1 MLMRALLVLVVV
13 IASVGSQLAN
23 EASGGRQPPGRYVV
37 VPGDSLSLIA
47 RRYGVS
53 LRRLV
58 HANRLDLGAPLLV
71 GTVLR
76 LPGSPPSTPSAH
88 AGWTGAYVVQPGD
101 TLGAIA
107 QRYDVPLDAIARA
120 NSIDPAHVLVAGARL
135 AVPAAR
141 ARLAGPTITVQPGDT
156 LSGIAGKY
164 GISLADLATSNHIDP
179 NALLLVGQRLVL
191 PTHLSITASL
201 VDLAATE
208 ASPYAHSEAGFDVS
222 YPDCVRS
229 LPSEAGFMI
238 VGLNNGR
245 PFTSNPCFETE
256 YAIAKGSQLSPSIY
270 LNAAYAPSLVRHVTS
285 DCASAGAG
293 QPLRRR
299 EQLAYAVGCSEAEAS
314 IAMLGGL
321 PTAMIWIDI
330 EPANTWSKHPALNRA
345 TIFGFVRTLAA
356 TDPRPIV
363 GVYSGTAYWGRLTG
377 GWSSFPIPEWISTGS
392 PVDASGCAI
401 PFAAGPVWLSQ
412 HATTH
417 DHDRPCQPG

>member
-1 MLMRALLVLVVV
+1 MRALLVLVVL
-13 IASVGSQLAN
+13 IGSVGSQLAN
-23 EASGGRQPPGRYVV
+23 EASARQPPGRYVV

-53 LRRLV
+53 LGRLA

-76 LPGSPPSTPSAH
+76 LPGFRPRATIAH
-88 AGWTGAYVVQPGD
+88 AGWRGAYVVQPGD
-101 TLGAIA
+101 TLSGIA
-107 QRYDVPLDAIARA
+107 VRYDVPLAAMARA
-120 NSIDPAHVLVAGARL
+120 NGIDPAHVLVAGATL

-141 ARLAGPTITVQPGDT
+141 PHPTWPTITVSPGDT

-164 GISLADLATSNHIDP
+164 GISLADLANSNHIDP

-191 PTHLSITASL
+191 PARLSVSNSL
-201 VDLAATE
+201 VDLAAAE
-208 ASPYAHSEAGFDVS
+208 ASPYTQSQAGFDVS
-222 YPDCVRS
+222 YPDCLRS
-229 LPSEAGFMI
+229 LPSGAGFMI

-245 PFTSNPCFETE
+245 PFTSNPCFEIE
-256 YAIAKGSQLSPSIY
+256 YAAAKGSQLPPSIY
-270 LNAAYAPSLVRHVTS
+270 LNAAYAPSLVRHVTA

-293 QPLRRR
+293 QPLNRR
-299 EQLAYAVGCSEAEAS
+299 EQIAYAVGCSEAEAS
-314 IAMLGGL
+314 IAMLRGL
-321 PTAMIWIDI
+321 PAAMIWIDI

-345 TIFGFVRTLAA
+345 TIFGFVRTLVA

-363 GVYSGTAYWGRLTG
+363 GVYSGTAYWERLTG
-377 GWSSFPIPEWISTGS
+377 GWSSFPIPEWVSTGS

-412 HATTH
+412 HATTR
-417 DHDRPCQPG
+417 DHDRPCNQ